1 MLVLSRL
8 IRLALATTLACSVT
22 AAQAPLDHV
31 RESVRLMQAGDLSA
45 AADSAKLALEYRETE
60 AVANAI
66 LGSIRVQQDL
76 IEEGAELLGRAVE
89 IDPNLL
95 GARLNLA
102 QAYELLERP
111 DKAESM
117 YRSVLA
123 AAPDNA
129 VARLAVI
136 RAAGRKGRHQ
146 EAVDL
151 ASPVETVLRSS
162 PDGLLVLARSY
173 VGVGDRDRAVS
184 LISDWNRLTGVAP
197 DWTIKFALSLAKG
210 GLTREAIQILEAV
223 KAEGYASFE
232 LAFNLA
238 DLYLH
243 EEDSKQASENF
254 ELALTYND
262 RSLPALRQV
271 ARIAEEAGNY
281 EKALAFL
288 IRAKLEAPDDPD
300 VLFAF
305 GAVALRMELLQDGTN
320 ALERARELRPDH
332 KSTRYWLGTARG
344 ANREFDAALELYK
357 GLLAEVPDDPMLH
370 YAVGSVHYLKVE
382 FDPAAQYLRESCRLD
397 PDQLMSYY
405 FLAMIEQKQGRD
417 AEAIKGFESIL
428 ERYPDHALSHE
439 GLAVSLMK
447 ETRYAEAR
455 DRFERALALNPQ
467 SARASYQLG
476 QLLVRMGMREEAQR
490 QLADAKSL
498 REEEE
503 RSQLVRTLLNPH

>member
-1 MLVLSRL
+1 MR
-8 IRLALATTLACSVT
+8 
-22 AAQAPLDHV
+22 
-31 RESVRLMQAGDLSA
+31 AGDLSP
-45 AADSAKLALEYRETE
+45 AADVAKLAIEYPETE
-60 AVANAI
+60 AVATAI
-66 LGSIRVQQDL
+66 LGSIRIQQ
-76 IEEGAELLGRAVE
+76 EELNKGVNLLERAVAL
-89 IDPNLL
+89 DANLL

-102 QAYELLERP
+102 QAYELLEEP
-111 DKAESM
+111 AKAASM
-117 YRSVLA
+117 YRAVLDK
-123 AAPDNA
+123 APDNT
-129 VARLAVI
+129 VARLAVVKSTS
-136 RAAGRKGRHQ
+136 RKGRHQ
-146 EAVDL
+146 EALDL
-151 ASPVETVLRSS
+151 AGPVESVLRST
-162 PDGLLVLARSY
+162 PDGLIALASSY
-173 VGVGDRDRAVS
+173 AGVGDRDTARS
-184 LISDWNRLTGVAP
+184 LIDDWNRLRGVAP
-197 DWTIKFALSLAKG
+197 DWTIKFALSLSNG
-210 GLTREAIQILEAV
+210 GLTREAIAIIEAV

-232 LAFNLA
+232 LAFHLA
-238 DLYLH
+238 DLYLL
-243 EEDSKQASENF
+243 EEDSEQATENY

-262 RSLPALRQV
+262 QSLPALRQV

-288 IRAKLEAPDDPD
+288 IRAKLQAPDDPD

-305 GAVALRMELLQDGTN
+305 GTVALRMELLQDGTN

-357 GLLAEVPDDPMLH
+357 GLLAEVPHDPMLH
-370 YAVGSVHYLKVE
+370 YAVGSVHYLNVE
-382 FDPAAQYLRESCRLD
+382 FDAAGEYLRESCRLD

-417 AEAIKGFESIL
+417 AEAIESFESIL

-447 ETRYAEAR
+447 ETRYGEAR
-455 DRFERALALNPQ
+455 ERFERALALNPQ

>member
-1 MLVLSRL
+1 
-8 IRLALATTLACSVT
+8 
-22 AAQAPLDHV
+22 
-31 RESVRLMQAGDLSA
+31 MQEGDLPL
-45 AADSAKLALEYRETE
+45 AADAAKLALEYPETK
-60 AVANAI
+60 AVATAI
-66 LGSIRVQQDL
+66 LGSIRIQQNQL
-76 IEEGAELLGRAVE
+76 NEGVELLRQAV
-89 IDPNLL
+89 DADANLL

-102 QAYELLERP
+102 QAYELLDRP

-123 AAPDNA
+123 RAADNT
-129 VARLAVI
+129 VARLALVKLAS
-136 RAAGRKGRHQ
+136 RNGRHR
-146 EAVDL
+146 EAIGL
-151 ASPVETVLRSS
+151 ASPVGAVLRAS
-162 PDGLLVLARSY
+162 PDGLLALASSY
-173 VGVGDRDRAVS
+173 VGVGDRDAARS
-184 LISDWNRLTGVAP
+184 LIDDWNRLSGVAP
-197 DWTIKFALSLAKG
+197 DWSVKFAMSLASG
-210 GLTREAIQILEAV
+210 GMTSDAIAIIEAV

-232 LAFNLA
+232 LAFSLA
-238 DLYLH
+238 DLYLLK
-243 EEDSKQASENF
+243 EDSDRATENY
-254 ELALTYND
+254 ELALTFND
-262 RSLPALRQV
+262 QSLPALRQV

-288 IRAKLEAPDDPD
+288 IRAKLQAPEDPD

-305 GAVALRMELLQDGTN
+305 GTVALRMELLQDGTN

-370 YAVGSVHYLKVE
+370 YAVGSVHYLKVDFE
-382 FDPAAQYLRESCRLD
+382 AAVEYLRESCRLD

-417 AEAIKGFESIL
+417 AEAIKSFESIL

-447 ETRYAEAR
+447 EARYAEAR
-455 DRFERALALNPQ
+455 ERFERALALNPQ

>member
-1 MLVLSRL
+1 MLSLSRL
-8 IRLALATTLACSVT
+8 IRLALGTALAY
-22 AAQAPLDHV
+22 AAAAAPAPLDHV
-31 RESVRLMQAGDLSA
+31 REAVRLMQSGDLWA
-45 AADSAKLALEYRETE
+45 AATSAESALEYPETE
-60 AVANAI
+60 AVAYAL
-66 LGSIRVQQDL
+66 LGSIRVQQKRL
-76 IEEGAELLGRAVE
+76 EEGVELLSRAVAL
-89 IDPNLL
+89 DANLL

-102 QAYELLERP
+102 QAYELLESP
-111 DKAESM
+111 DKAESI
-117 YRSVLA
+117 YREVLA
-123 AAPDNA
+123 AAPDNT
-129 VARLAVI
+129 VARVALVK
-136 RAAGRKGRHQ
+136 AASRKGLHQ

-151 ASPVETVLRSS
+151 ASPAETALRSS
-162 PDGLLVLARSY
+162 PDGLLALAESF

-184 LISDWNRLTGVAP
+184 LIGDWDRLAGVAP

-210 GLTREAIQILEAV
+210 GLTSEAIEIIEAL

-238 DLYLH
+238 DLYSL
-243 EEDSKQASENF
+243 EEDSKQATANY

-271 ARIAEEAGNY
+271 ARIAEDAGNY

-370 YAVGSVHYLKVE
+370 YAVGSVHYLKVD
-382 FDPAAQYLRESCRLD
+382 FDAAAKYLRESCRLD
-397 PDQLMSYY
+397 PDQLMSFY

-417 AEAIKGFESIL
+417 AEAIMSFESIL

-447 ETRYAEAR
+447 ETRYTEAR
-455 DRFERALALNPQ
+455 ESFERALALDPQ

>member
-1 MLVLSRL
+1 
-8 IRLALATTLACSVT
+8 
-22 AAQAPLDHV
+22 
-31 RESVRLMQAGDLSA
+31 MQEGDLPL
-45 AADSAKLALEYRETE
+45 AADAAKLALEYPETK
-60 AVANAI
+60 AVATAI
-66 LGSIRVQQDL
+66 LGSIRIQQNQL
-76 IEEGAELLGRAVE
+76 NEGVELLRQAV
-89 IDPNLL
+89 DTDANLL

-102 QAYELLERP
+102 QAYELLNRP

-123 AAPDNA
+123 RAADNT
-129 VARLAVI
+129 VARLALVKLAS
-136 RAAGRKGRHQ
+136 RNGRHQ
-146 EAVDL
+146 EAIDL

-162 PDGLLVLARSY
+162 PDGLLALASSY
-173 VGVGDRDRAVS
+173 VGVGERDTARS
-184 LISDWNRLTGVAP
+184 LIDDWNRLSGVAP
-197 DWTIKFALSLAKG
+197 DWTIKFATSLAGG
-210 GLTREAIQILEAV
+210 GLTREAIEIIEAV

-232 LAFNLA
+232 LAFSLA
-238 DLYLH
+238 DLYLL
-243 EEDSKQASENF
+243 EEDSKRATENY

-262 RSLPALRQV
+262 QSLPALRQV

-288 IRAKLEAPDDPD
+288 IRAKLQSPDDPD

-305 GAVALRMELLQDGTN
+305 GAVAIRMELLQDGTM

-382 FDPAAQYLRESCRLD
+382 FEAAVEYLRESSRLD

-417 AEAIKGFESIL
+417 VEAIKSFESIL

-447 ETRYAEAR
+447 EARYAEAR
-455 DRFERALALNPQ
+455 ERFERALALNPQ

>member
-1 MLVLSRL
+1 MLLPQGF
-8 IRLALATTLACSVT
+8 IRLALTAALASSATV
-22 AAQAPLDHV
+22 AQAPLDHV
-31 RESVRLMQAGDLSA
+31 QESLRLMQEGDLSP
-45 AADSAKLALEYRETE
+45 AADAAELAREYPETR
-60 AVANAI
+60 AVATAI
-66 LGSIRVQQDL
+66 LGSIRIQQDQFN
-76 IEEGAELLGRAVE
+76 EGVELLRRAVE
-89 IDPNLL
+89 LDGNLL

-102 QAYELLERP
+102 QAYELLERTE
-111 DKAESM
+111 KAESM

-123 AAPDNA
+123 RAPDNA

-136 RAAGRKGRHQ
+136 KLATRKGRHQ
-146 EAVDL
+146 EAIDL
-151 ASPVETVLRSS
+151 ASPVESVLRSS
-162 PDGLLVLARSY
+162 PDGLLALASSY
-173 VGVGDRDRAVS
+173 VGVGDRDTARS
-184 LISDWNRLTGVAP
+184 LIDDWNRLSGVAP
-197 DWTIKFALSLAKG
+197 EWTIEFAMSLARG
-210 GLTREAIQILEAV
+210 GLTREAIAIIEAV

-232 LAFNLA
+232 LAYNLA
-238 DLYLH
+238 DLYLLV
-243 EEDSKQASENF
+243 EDSKQATKNY
-254 ELALTYND
+254 ELALTHD
-262 RSLPALRQV
+262 DQSLPALRQV

-305 GAVALRMELLQDGTN
+305 GTVALRMELLQDGTN
-320 ALERARELRPDH
+320 ALERALELRPDH

-382 FDPAAQYLRESCRLD
+382 FDAAVEYLRESCRID

-405 FLAMIEQKQGRD
+405 FLAMIEQKQGQD
-417 AEAIKGFESIL
+417 AEAIESFRSIL
-428 ERYPDHALSHE
+428 ERYPDHGLSHE

-447 ETRYAEAR
+447 EARYAEAR
-455 DRFERALALNPQ
+455 ERFERALALNPQ

-498 REEEE
+498 REDEE